1 MTHVDNTQIVESD
14 WEQLAVRLTVGAAA
28 GILLVGLMAVMMA
41 GVGAATEEQFA
52 DNVTLET
59 EDDSLELEVSF
70 NDSIDDEDATADVH
84 FYDADEYTE
93 GGNENNALEEDS
105 IDANAG
111 QTLATTFDWSDYD
124 DLEHGEDYTVVVDG
138 DDDAIESVAR
148 LDDGL
153 IGGGVGGA
161 DSVPGFGVVVAIAAL
176 ATAGILAARSN

>member
-1 MTHVDNTQIVESD
+1 MKYVDNTQLVGSD
-14 WEQLAVRLTVGAAA
+14 WKRLATRLTIGALA
-28 GILLVGLMAVMMA
+28 GILLVGVMAVAMV
-41 GVGAATEEQFA
+41 GLGAAAEEQFT
-52 DNVTLET
+52 DNVSVESS
-59 EDDSLELEVSF
+59 DDPLELEVAF
-70 NDSIDDEDATADVH
+70 NDSIDDADATADVH
-84 FYDADEYTE
+84 FYDADEYDD
-93 GGNENNALEEDS
+93 GDPIEEDS
-105 IDANAG
+105 INANAG

-148 LDDGL
+148 LDGGL

>member
-52 DNVTLET
+52 DNLTLES
-59 EDDSLELEVSF
+59 EDDSLELEVTF
-70 NDSIDDEDATADVH
+70 NDSIDDENATAEVL
-84 FYDADEYTE
+84 FYDADEYDDGE
-93 GGNENNALEEDS
+93 PVENNS
-105 IDANAG
+105 IDADAG

-124 DLEHGEDYTVVVDG
+124 GLEYGDEYTVVVEG
-138 DDDAIESVAR
+138 DDDAIESVER

-161 DSVPGFGVVVAIAAL
+161 DSVPGFGAVVAIAAL
-176 ATAGILAARSN
+176 ASAGLLAARSN